1 MSLFSRLLAIIV
13 SLKYYFMLDYFT
25 TTVDCPYFEY
35 SISRTLLYLKQ
46 FIRSHGHIALDQSK
60 KLSVSRISIFRI
72 FAYVKQTFRSLEQVS
87 LVISNFP
94 QCFQN
99 FPCNFSF
106 QISIFQQPLA
116 QLLQMSWQ
124 EWVKTLKSIFFVFF
138 LFDQMF
144 QLNFFITRIFNK
156 TSLWR

>member
-106 QISIFQQPLA
+106 QISIFSTTASTIAANELA
-116 QLLQMSWQ
+116 RMSKDPQ
-124 EWVKTLKSIFFVFF
+124 INFLFCCCCFFVWSNVSTQFF
-138 LFDQMF
+138 YH
-144 QLNFFITRIFNK
+144 
-156 TSLWR
+156 

>member
-1 MSLFSRLLAIIV
+1 
-13 SLKYYFMLDYFT
+13 MLDYFT

-106 QISIFQQPLA
+106 QISIFSTTASTIAANELA
-116 QLLQMSWQ
+116 RMSKDPQ
-124 EWVKTLKSIFFVFF
+124 INFFCFFFV
-138 LFDQMF
+138 
-144 QLNFFITRIFNK
+144 
-156 TSLWR
+156 